1 VKRLAGWWF
10 APAPPERLAAL
21 RILIGTYALVYLTA
35 RLPELY
41 AVARYGAG
49 HFEPVGIV
57 RVLAAPLPPNV
68 VLAIAVATCALL
80 VGVIAG
86 IAPRA
91 IAPLAALA
99 LLWTLTYRNAWGQI
113 FHTDNLLVLH
123 IGVLALAAL
132 IGDGAGHGWP
142 IKLMAALT
150 AATYLVA
157 GIAKLRIA
165 GVDWID
171 GEVLRNHIAVDNLRK
186 ALLGDPIAPLARLVL
201 DHPSPL
207 IVFSVLTLV
216 IELGAPL
223 ALLGRR
229 IGHMWALGAWG
240 FHVGVVLLMNIWF
253 LYPLAGAA
261 FLPLLPAERV
271 VGSLRRLAS
280 KLRL

>member
-1 VKRLAGWWF
+1 MKRLADWWF
-10 APAPPERLAAL
+10 APAPAERLAGL
-21 RILIGTYALVYLTA
+21 RILIGTYALGYLLG

-57 RVLAAPLPPNV
+57 RVLAAPLAPGV
-68 VLAIAVATCALL
+68 VLAIGGATCALL
-80 VGVIAG
+80 VAFIAG
-86 IAPRA
+86 SALRV
-91 IAPLAALA
+91 IAPLTALA
-99 LLWTLTYRNAWGQI
+99 LLWTLTYRTAWGQL
-113 FHTDNLLVLH
+113 FHTENLLVLH

-132 IGDGAGHGWP
+132 IGSGAGHGWP
-142 IKLMAALT
+142 IKLMASLT

-165 GVDWID
+165 GTAWID
-171 GEVLRNHIAVDNLRK
+171 GELLRNHIAVDNLRK

-223 ALLGRR
+223 ALLDRR
-229 IGHMWALGAWG
+229 VGYVWALGAWG

-253 LYPLAGAA
+253 IYPLVGAA

-271 VGSLRRLAS
+271 VASLKRVAS